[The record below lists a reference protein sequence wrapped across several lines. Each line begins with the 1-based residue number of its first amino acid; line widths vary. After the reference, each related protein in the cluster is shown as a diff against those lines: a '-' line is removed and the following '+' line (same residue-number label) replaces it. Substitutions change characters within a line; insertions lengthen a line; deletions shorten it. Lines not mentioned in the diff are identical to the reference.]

1 MDRRRLRR
9 GGHGS
14 FLVGRDMS
22 LKTPLGRV
30 LGLGSA
36 KEGTDHWWGQRV
48 SAVAM
53 LLLGSWFIY
62 SLLQLESLTYLDVIR
77 FIGVPLNGVLLSLL
91 SITLSYHSYLG
102 VQVVIEDYV
111 HAPGTKVVSLLLSRF
126 AHAFVAIAAVYGILV
141 IGIGS

>member
-1 MDRRRLRR
+1 
-9 GGHGS
+9 
-14 FLVGRDMS
+14 MS

-36 KEGTDHWWGQRV
+36 KEGTDHWWGQRF

-53 LLLGSWFIY
+53 IFLGSWFVY
-62 SLLQLESLTYLDVIR
+62 SLLGLESLTYLDVIR
-77 FIGVPLNGVLLSLL
+77 FVGVPLNGVLLSLL
-91 SITLSYHSYLG
+91 SITLAYHSYLG

-111 HAPGTKVVSLLLSRF
+111 HAPATKVVSLLLSRF
-126 AHAFVAIAAVYGILV
+126 AHVFVAIAAVYAILV

>member
-53 LLLGSWFIY
+53 IILGSWFVY
-62 SLLQLESLTYLDVIR
+62 SLLRLDSLTYLDVIR
-77 FIGVPLNGVLLSLL
+77 FIGVPLNAVLLSLL
-91 SITLSYHSYLG
+91 SLTLAYHSYLG

-126 AHAFVAIAAVYGILV
+126 AHIFVAIAAVYAILV

>member
-1 MDRRRLRR
+1 
-9 GGHGS
+9 
-14 FLVGRDMS
+14 MS

-48 SAVAM
+48 SAIALV
-53 LLLGSWFIY
+53 LLGSWFVY
-62 SLLQLESLTYLDVIR
+62 SLLRLDSLTYLDVIR
-77 FIGVPLNGVLLSLL
+77 FIGMPLNAVLLSLL
-91 SITLSYHSYLG
+91 SLTLAYHSYLG

-126 AHAFVAIAAVYGILV
+126 AHVFVAIAAVYAILV